1 MTKLKTI
8 IGFLIG
14 SALFIGCQ
22 QNPEKKEEHN
32 VNFGVIT
39 YSFRSMPDQSPEA
52 IIEYVKQ
59 TGLTQVEL
67 MGNHAEPFAGAP
79 VNPIWGHPNRGLLY
93 KLYRN
98 EELTDDEREEAA
110 LLQQEIAAYNEE
122 VAQWRKDAD
131 YGKFEEL
138 KNMYAEAG
146 ISIYAFKPSVFGTDN
161 TDEDIRY
168 GMRAAKALGATHIT
182 LEHPENDEHTA
193 RLGRLAEEEGVF
205 VGYHGHTQQT
215 PTFWDDSM
223 AISDAIRMNLDIGHY
238 VAAGNPEPLK
248 IVEEKHDKIVSMHL
262 KDRKNKENGQDNMM
276 WGEGD
281 TPIKALLQLMKDR
294 GYDFPLT
301 IELEYEIP
309 EGSDA
314 VQEVK
319 RSYDYAKSMLN

>member
-1 MTKLKTI
+1 
-8 IGFLIG
+8 
-14 SALFIGCQ
+14 
-22 QNPEKKEEHN
+22 
-32 VNFGVIT
+32 
-39 YSFRSMPDQSPEA
+39 
-52 IIEYVKQ
+52 
-59 TGLTQVEL
+59 
-67 MGNHAEPFAGAP
+67 
-79 VNPIWGHPNRGLLY
+79 
-93 KLYRN
+93 
-98 EELTDDEREEAA
+98 
-110 LLQQEIAAYNEE
+110 
-122 VAQWRKDAD
+122 
-131 YGKFEEL
+131 
-138 KNMYAEAG
+138 
-146 ISIYAFKPSVFGTDN
+146 
-161 TDEDIRY
+161 
-168 GMRAAKALGATHIT
+168 
-182 LEHPENDEHTA
+182 
-193 RLGRLAEEEGVF
+193 
-205 VGYHGHTQQT
+205 
-215 PTFWDDSM
+215 M